1 MSTTSRRAP
10 GRASILA
17 DRAVPNGPGRVR
29 VRPWEEWL
37 ADSGVGEADRT
48 DEPGVPGS
56 PHGADA

>member
-1 MSTTSRRAP
+1 M
-10 GRASILA
+10 
-17 DRAVPNGPGRVR
+17 PNGPGRVR